1 MYMGRSVINI
11 ISNATQCTVYF
22 SCFHV
27 LLDFISYFNLVDYT
41 CSLYLMCGTR
51 CQFMCSTLCYVML
64 FTLESY
70 QHVIN
75 QCLFRSQGEPLA
87 TTSMSV
93 YTDRRMRR
101 SFAHDLARC
110 IVYVSLMIS
119 LDVLFMFPS

>member
-41 CSLYLMCGTR
+41 CSLYFMCGTR

-70 QHVIN
+70 QHEGLVEEHTLESIW
-75 QCLFRSQGEPLA
+75 SKEPEAHLA
-87 TTSMSV
+87 KYSDYPMS
-93 YTDRRMRR
+93 
-101 SFAHDLARC
+101 LGK
-110 IVYVSLMIS
+110 
-119 LDVLFMFPS
+119 